1 MRVSQAL
8 TRADGILGETSRVEE
23 MEFVEQ
29 RRDGSKTPVDSGIGA
44 TGPVLVLHEGDTISS
59 GDGLRRFGDHFEED
73 FQVVSVAD
81 PCVVCP
87 AHPDQVEEVV
97 DERSVGGDVGYLAF
111 LSSESEADSWFDGC
125 ARSHLQISC
134 HRYLLSNISF
144 GGGNVKLILH
154 INHDDVEVT
163 RQLVSAGKL
172 MDIEVLDH
180 LVIGQQKYVS
190 LRERGLG
197 FS

>member
-1 MRVSQAL
+1 
-8 TRADGILGETSRVEE
+8 

-59 GDGLRRFGDHFEED
+59 GDGLWRFGDHFEEG

-81 PCVVCP
+81 PRVVCP

-125 ARSHLQISC
+125 ARFHLQISC

-154 INHDDVEVT
+154 INHDEIFVQV
-163 RQLVSAGKL
+163 VAG
-172 MDIEVLDH
+172 DQWE
-180 LVIGQQKYVS
+180 
-190 LRERGLG
+190 
-197 FS
+197 